1 METRSL
7 KEGEEEKKKGNSV
20 KLGNKPRFYFKK
32 MREKAQWKD
41 RGIEIEDVRPFVR
54 SVAFCS
60 ALCEAEEAK
69 RKRKR
74 KGTTFH
80 GRKGGTSSI
89 GFFFLFFCFDFFFF
103 QFFFR
108 SVRPASSAR
117 PLSSASTATFFL
129 TEVRFFIFFSFPKKK
144 QTNKGV
150 AIVLFCFLFG
160 DGRRVPVRAP
170 RLSRLRREPQR
181 RHQLWGE
188 AWKPGKNPVKPSK
201 TRSDSVKLISTRWNK
216 EKTLGKKT

>member
-7 KEGEEEKKKGNSV
+7 KEEEEEKKKGNSV

-89 GFFFLFFCFDFFFF
+89 GFFFLFFLFWF
-103 QFFFR
+103 
-108 SVRPASSAR
+108 
-117 PLSSASTATFFL
+117 
-129 TEVRFFIFFSFPKKK
+129 FFSFNFFQECPTGIVSEATFKRIYGHFFPYGGTFLHFFFISKKK
-144 QTNKGV
+144 TNKQRSGHCF
-150 AIVLFCFLFG
+150 VLFFVWRWQTCPSTRTSSF
-160 DGRRVPVRAP
+160 AP
-170 RLSRLRREPQR
+170 STWTTAASSTLR
-181 RHQLWGE
+181 WGL
-188 AWKPGKNPVKPSK
+188 K
-201 TRSDSVKLISTRWNK
+201 TR
-216 EKTLGKKT
+216 

>member
-1 METRSL
+1 MKTFALLCGPLPFARPFAKPKRQ
-7 KEGEEEKKKGNSV
+7 KEREKEKERHSMEEK
-20 KLGNKPRFYFKK
+20 
-32 MREKAQWKD
+32 E
-41 RGIEIEDVRPFVR
+41 EHHR
-54 SVAFCS
+54 S
-60 ALCEAEEAK
+60 
-69 RKRKR
+69 
-74 KGTTFH
+74 
-80 GRKGGTSSI
+80 
-89 GFFFLFFCFDFFFF
+89 GFFFFFFCFDFFFLSI
-103 QFFFR
+103 FFR

-181 RHQLWGE
+181 RHQL
-188 AWKPGKNPVKPSK
+188 
-201 TRSDSVKLISTRWNK
+201 
-216 EKTLGKKT
+216 